1 MMNEDISLLDCFAI
15 FAAVSL
21 ERSELKDIAKLGSTE
36 YELKEWVADNER
48 DLFDQ
53 IPSKLTL
60 SIEDKA
66 KLWTVNLDAQ
76 AWASVQFFKAI
87 FAIFDRLNFS
97 VSSVRSETHTI
108 KFHIITGSTHAMSL
122 NSSHTN

>member
-1 MMNEDISLLDCFAI
+1 MFISEGEVSGILLITSLQKMMNEDISLLDCFAI

-36 YELKEWVADNER
+36 YELKEWAADNER

-60 SIEDKA
+60 SIED
-66 KLWTVNLDAQ
+66 
-76 AWASVQFFKAI
+76 
-87 FAIFDRLNFS
+87 
-97 VSSVRSETHTI
+97 
-108 KFHIITGSTHAMSL
+108 
-122 NSSHTN
+122 